1 MSMIGLNIGAQ
12 QVQKQ
17 SLVITPQ
24 LQHAISILQM
34 NNVEL
39 EKHLEEL
46 SDSNPFLEVNSVNS
60 EAKKKVEI
68 DYRPPASAGSAI
80 SGSFLDK
87 LLGEKPLT
95 LIEHVN
101 NQLGLQVLNPK
112 QEKIA
117 QRLLMDL
124 TAAGYLQT
132 DTLEIQKQLGVS
144 GSDMHDV
151 LAILQ
156 TFEPTGIF
164 AQSLSE
170 CLKLQ
175 AKEQNE
181 LSEVMEIV
189 LDNLDLL
196 AKGEF
201 KELCMM
207 GGCASEEIRQT
218 AIQIRRYNPKPGTLF
233 IHEPIE
239 NQREPD
245 LIVTRDGTEI
255 EISLNR
261 ASLPS
266 VKVNLEYAATL
277 KKEAG
282 PESSSMEFIKN
293 SVATGHWLARAIAQR
308 NQTLQSVATFIL
320 KHQFAFFDN
329 GVEGIRPLQLR
340 MVAEALGIHES
351 TVSRSTASV
360 LIQTPRGTLPL
371 KMFFSSSL
379 QANES
384 EEGVS
389 ARSIRRKIKDIISA
403 ENPLKPTSDAKI
415 SELLDKEGFKVA
427 RRTVAKYRE
436 LENIRSTSQRKREYK
451 LKELVKVKTKN

>member
-1 MSMIGLNIGAQ
+1 
-12 QVQKQ
+12 
-17 SLVITPQ
+17 
-24 LQHAISILQM
+24 M

-46 SDSNPFLEVNSVNS
+46 SESNPFLEVKGVNS
-60 EAKKKVEI
+60 ETKKKIEI
-68 DYRPPASAGSAI
+68 DYRPPASSGSSI

-95 LIEHVN
+95 LIEHIN
-101 NQLGLQVLNPK
+101 NQLGFQVLSPK
-112 QEKIA
+112 QDQIA

-132 DTLEIQKQLGVS
+132 DINEIQNQLSVS
-144 GSDMHDV
+144 KSDIEDV
-151 LAILQ
+151 VAIMQ
-156 TFEPTGIF
+156 TFEPAGVF
-164 AQSLSE
+164 SRSLSE
-170 CLKLQ
+170 CLKIQ
-175 AKEQNE
+175 AKDRGE
-181 LSEVMEIV
+181 LSKVMILV
-189 LDNLDLL
+189 LDNLQLL
-196 AKGEF
+196 ARGEF
-201 KELCMM
+201 KALCAL
-207 GGCASEEIRQT
+207 GNCESEEIKQT

-233 IHEPIE
+233 IHDPIE

-266 VKVNLEYAATL
+266 VKVNLEYAASL
-277 KKEAG
+277 KKNSKSE
-282 PESSSMEFIKN
+282 ESSMEFIKN
-293 SVATGHWLARAIAQR
+293 SIATGHWLARAIAQR

-320 KHQFAFFDN
+320 KHQFAFFDE

-340 MVAEALGIHES
+340 MVAEALEIHES

-371 KMFFSSSL
+371 KMFFSSGL
-379 QANES
+379 QASES

-389 ARSIRRKIKDIISA
+389 ARSIRRKINDIISA
-403 ENPLKPTSDAKI
+403 EDRLKPISDAKI
-415 SELLDKEGFKVA
+415 SEILEREGFTVA

-436 LENIRSTSQRKREYK
+436 LEHIKSTAKRKREHK
-451 LKELVKVKTKN
+451 LNQLVAG

>member
-1 MSMIGLNIGAQ
+1 
-12 QVQKQ
+12 
-17 SLVITPQ
+17 
-24 LQHAISILQM
+24 M

-46 SDSNPFLEVNSVNS
+46 SESNPLLEVKGVNS

-68 DYRPPASAGSAI
+68 DYRPPASAGSSI

-101 NQLGLQVLNPK
+101 NQLGLQVLKPK
-112 QEKIA
+112 QDKIA

-132 DTLEIQKQLGVS
+132 DMLEIQKQLGVT
-144 GSDMHDV
+144 GSDINDV
-151 LAILQ
+151 LALLQ

-164 AQSLSE
+164 ARTLSE

-181 LSEVMEIV
+181 LSEIMEIV

-201 KELCMM
+201 KELCTM
-207 GGCASEEIRQT
+207 GACASEEIKRT

-233 IHEPIE
+233 IHEPVE

-245 LIVTRDGTEI
+245 LIVTRDGPEI

-266 VKVNLEYAATL
+266 VRVNLEYAATL
-277 KKEAG
+277 KKASK
-282 PESSSMEFIKN
+282 PEGSSMEFIKN
-293 SVATGHWLARAIAQR
+293 SVATGHWLTRAIAQR

-320 KHQFAFFDN
+320 KHQFAFFDH

-379 QANES
+379 QANEN

-389 ARSIRRKIKDIISA
+389 ARSVRRKIKDIILS

-415 SELLDKEGFKVA
+415 SELMDKEGFKVA

-436 LENIRSTSQRKREYK
+436 LENIKSTSQRKREYK
-451 LKELVKVKTKN
+451 LKKLVEG

>member
-1 MSMIGLNIGAQ
+1 MSVLSLNIGAQ

-46 SDSNPFLEVNSVNS
+46 SESNPFLEVKVVNS
-60 EAKKKVEI
+60 EARRKVEI
-68 DYRPPASAGSAI
+68 DYRSAPTSKSGI
-80 SGSFLDK
+80 SDSFLDV

-95 LIEHVN
+95 LLEHVT
-101 NQLGLQVLNPK
+101 NQLRLEKLSDK

-124 TAAGYLQT
+124 TAAGYLQA
-132 DTLEIQKQLGVS
+132 DLDAVKQQLGVTS
-144 GSDMHDV
+144 EEVEDV
-151 LAILQ
+151 LNILQ
-156 TFEPTGIF
+156 KLEPAGLF
-164 AQSLSE
+164 ARSLSE

-175 AKEQNE
+175 ACDRDEMDKTM
-181 LSEVMEIV
+181 SVV
-189 LDNLDLL
+189 LDNLALL

-201 KELCMM
+201 AELCLLAK
-207 GGCASEEIRQT
+207 CDVDDIKKT
-218 AIQIRRYNPKPGTLF
+218 AIQLRQYNPKPGSQF
-233 IHEPIE
+233 EHDPIE

-245 LIVTRDGTEI
+245 LIVKRSGKEI

-266 VKVNLEYAATL
+266 VKVNLEYAAAL
-277 KKEAG
+277 KKSTKTE
-282 PESSSMEFIKN
+282 ETSLEFIKN

-308 NQTLQSVATFIL
+308 NQTLQSVAAFIL
-320 KHQFAFFDN
+320 KHQFGFFDH

-340 MVAEALGIHES
+340 MVAEALDIHES

-360 LIQTPRGTLPL
+360 LIQTPRGTFPL

-379 QANES
+379 QADQNS
-384 EEGVS
+384 EGVS
-389 ARSIRRKIKDIISA
+389 AQAIRRKIKDIIEA

-415 SELLDKEGFKVA
+415 SDMLGKEGYTVA

-436 LENIRSTSQRKREYK
+436 LENLKSTAQRKREHK
-451 LKELVKVKTKN
+451 LKLLVRG

>member
-1 MSMIGLNIGAQ
+1 MSVLSLNIGAQ

-46 SDSNPFLEVNSVNS
+46 SESNPFLEVKGVNS
-60 EAKKKVEI
+60 EARRKVEI
-68 DYRPPASAGSAI
+68 DYRSAPTSKSGI
-80 SGSFLDK
+80 SDSFLDI
-87 LLGEKPLT
+87 LIGEKPLT
-95 LIEHVN
+95 LLEHVT
-101 NQLGLQVLNPK
+101 NQLRLEKLSDK

-124 TAAGYLQT
+124 TAAGYLQA
-132 DTLEIQKQLGVS
+132 DLDAVKQQLGVT
-144 GSDMHDV
+144 SDDVEDV
-151 LAILQ
+151 LNILQ
-156 TFEPTGIF
+156 KLEPAGLF
-164 AQSLSE
+164 ARSLSE

-175 AKEQNE
+175 ARDRDEMDKTM
-181 LSEVMEIV
+181 SVV
-189 LDNLDLL
+189 LDNLELL

-201 KELCMM
+201 AELCLLAK
-207 GGCASEEIRQT
+207 CDVDDIKKT
-218 AIQIRRYNPKPGTLF
+218 AIQLRQYNPKPGSQF
-233 IHEPIE
+233 EHDPIE

-245 LIVTRDGTEI
+245 LIVKRSGKEI

-266 VKVNLEYAATL
+266 VKVNLEYAAAL
-277 KKEAG
+277 KKSTKTE
-282 PESSSMEFIKN
+282 ETSLEFIKN

-308 NQTLQSVATFIL
+308 NQTLQSVAAFIL
-320 KHQFAFFDN
+320 KHQFGFFDH

-340 MVAEALGIHES
+340 MVAEALDIHES

-360 LIQTPRGTLPL
+360 LIQTPRGTFPL

-379 QANES
+379 QADQNS
-384 EEGVS
+384 EGVS
-389 ARSIRRKIKDIISA
+389 ARAIRRKIKDIIEA

-415 SELLDKEGFKVA
+415 SEMLGKEGYTVA

-436 LENIRSTSQRKREYK
+436 LENLKSTAQRKREHK
-451 LKELVKVKTKN
+451 LKLLVRG

>member
-1 MSMIGLNIGAQ
+1 MSMLSLNIGAQ

-39 EKHLEEL
+39 ENHLEEL
-46 SDSNPFLEVNSVNS
+46 SESNPFLEVKGVNS

-68 DYRPPASAGSAI
+68 DYRPPASAGSGI
-80 SGSFLDK
+80 SGSFLDN

-101 NQLGLQVLNPK
+101 NQLGLQVLCTK
-112 QEKIA
+112 QEQIS

-124 TAAGYLQT
+124 TAAGYLQA
-132 DTLEIQKQLGVS
+132 DLNEVRKQLGVS
-144 GSDMHDV
+144 TSEIENV
-151 LAILQ
+151 LTIMQ
-156 TFEPTGIF
+156 TFEPVGIF
-164 AQSLSE
+164 ARSLSE

-175 AKEQNE
+175 ANDRGE
-181 LSEVMEIV
+181 LSKAMLTV
-189 LDNLDLL
+189 LDNLELL

-201 KELCMM
+201 KELCAL
-207 GGCASEEIRQT
+207 GDCDSEEIKQT

-233 IHEPIE
+233 IHDPIE

-245 LIVTRDGTEI
+245 LIVTRDGNEI

-266 VKVNLEYAATL
+266 VKVNLEYAAAL
-277 KKEAG
+277 KKSSKSE
-282 PESSSMEFIKN
+282 ESSMEFIKN

-320 KHQFAFFDN
+320 KHQFAFFDE

-360 LIQTPRGTLPL
+360 LIQTPRGALPL

-379 QANES
+379 QASES

-389 ARSIRRKIKDIISA
+389 ARSIRRKIKDIISV

-415 SELLDKEGFKVA
+415 SELLDKEGYKVA
-427 RRTVAKYRE
+427 RRTIAKYRD
-436 LENIRSTSQRKREYK
+436 LESIKSTAQRKREHK
-451 LKELVKVKTKN
+451 LNQLVAS

>member
-1 MSMIGLNIGAQ
+1 MLSLNIGAQ

-46 SDSNPFLEVNSVNS
+46 SESNPFLEVQGVNS
-60 EAKKKVEI
+60 ETKKKVEI
-68 DYRPPASAGSAI
+68 DYRPPASSGSSI

-87 LLGEKPLT
+87 LLGERPLT

-101 NQLGLQVLNPK
+101 NQLGFQVLIPK
-112 QEKIA
+112 QVQIA

-132 DTLEIQKQLGVS
+132 DISEIQKQLGVS
-144 GSDMHDV
+144 AIDIEDV
-151 LAILQ
+151 LAIMQ
-156 TFEPTGIF
+156 TFEPVGIF
-164 AQSLSE
+164 SRSLSE

-175 AKEQNE
+175 AKDRGE
-181 LSEVMEIV
+181 LSVIMDIV
-189 LDNLDLL
+189 LDNLELL

-201 KELCMM
+201 KELCAI
-207 GGCASEEIRQT
+207 GGCDSEEIKQT

-233 IHEPIE
+233 IHDPIE

-245 LIVTRDGTEI
+245 LIVTRDGAEI
-255 EISLNR
+255 AISLNR

-266 VKVNLEYAATL
+266 VKVNLEYAAAL
-277 KKEAG
+277 KKTSKS
-282 PESSSMEFIKN
+282 ESSSMEFIKN
-293 SVATGHWLARAIAQR
+293 SVATGHWLTRAIAQR

-351 TVSRSTASV
+351 TVSRATASV

-371 KMFFSSSL
+371 KIFFSSSL
-379 QANES
+379 QAEEN

-403 ENPLKPTSDAKI
+403 EEPLKPISDAKI
-415 SELLDKEGFKVA
+415 SDILDKDGYKVA
-427 RRTVAKYRE
+427 RRTIAKYRE
-436 LENIRSTSQRKREYK
+436 LENIKSTAQRKREYK
-451 LKELVKVKTKN
+451 LNQLVAN

>member
-1 MSMIGLNIGAQ
+1 MSMLGLNIGAQ

-46 SDSNPFLEVNSVNS
+46 SESNPFLEVKGVNS
-60 EAKKKVEI
+60 ENKKKVEI
-68 DYRPPASAGSAI
+68 DYRPPASSGSGI

-87 LLGEKPLT
+87 LLGEKPIT

-101 NQLGLQVLNPK
+101 NQLGLQVISPK
-112 QEKIA
+112 QGRIA

-124 TAAGYLQT
+124 TAAGYLQA
-132 DTLEIQKQLGVS
+132 DLNEIHSQLGVS
-144 GSDMHDV
+144 ISDIEDV
-151 LAILQ
+151 LTILQ
-156 TFEPTGIF
+156 SFEPAGIF
-164 AQSLSE
+164 SRSLSE

-175 AKEQNE
+175 AKDRGEF
-181 LSEVMEIV
+181 SKIMEIV

-201 KELCMM
+201 KELCTL
-207 GGCASEEIRQT
+207 GDCESGHIKET

-233 IHEPIE
+233 IHDPIE

-245 LIVTRDGTEI
+245 LIVTRDGAEI

-266 VKVNLEYAATL
+266 VRVNLEYAATL
-277 KKEAG
+277 KKTSKSE
-282 PESSSMEFIKN
+282 ESSVEFIKN
-293 SVATGHWLARAIAQR
+293 SVATGHWLSRAIAQR

-320 KHQFAFFDN
+320 KHQFAFFDD

-371 KMFFSSSL
+371 KMFFSSGL
-379 QANES
+379 QASEN

-389 ARSIRRKIKDIISA
+389 ARSIRRKIIDIVAA

-415 SELLDKEGFKVA
+415 SELLNKEGFKVA

-436 LENIRSTSQRKREYK
+436 LESIKSTAQRKREHK
-451 LKELVKVKTKN
+451 LNQLVAN

>member
-1 MSMIGLNIGAQ
+1 MSMLGLNIGAQ

-46 SDSNPFLEVNSVNS
+46 SESNPFLEVKGVNS

-68 DYRPPASAGSAI
+68 DYRPPASSGSSI

-101 NQLGLQVLNPK
+101 NQLGFQILSSK
-112 QEKIA
+112 QDQIA

-132 DTLEIQKQLGVS
+132 EIDEIQNQLGVS
-144 GSDMHDV
+144 TSDVEDV
-151 LAILQ
+151 LAIMQ
-156 TFEPTGIF
+156 TFEPTGLF
-164 AQSLSE
+164 SRSLCE

-175 AKEQNE
+175 AKERGE
-181 LSEVMEIV
+181 LSAIMEIV
-189 LDNLDLL
+189 LNNLELL

-201 KELCMM
+201 KELCTM
-207 GGCASEEIRQT
+207 GDCDGEEIKQI
-218 AIQIRRYNPKPGTLF
+218 AIQIRSYNPKPGTLF
-233 IHEPIE
+233 IHDPIE

-245 LIVTRDGTEI
+245 LIVTRDGEEI

-266 VKVNLEYAATL
+266 VKVNLEYAAAL
-277 KKEAG
+277 KKTSKSEG
-282 PESSSMEFIKN
+282 SSMEFIKS

-320 KHQFAFFDN
+320 RHQFGFFDD

-384 EEGVS
+384 AEGVS
-389 ARSIRRKIKDIISA
+389 AQSIRRKIKDIISS
-403 ENPLKPTSDAKI
+403 EDPIKPTSDAKI
-415 SELLDKEGFKVA
+415 SEILDKEGYKVA

-436 LENIRSTSQRKREYK
+436 LEHIKSTAQRKREHK
-451 LKELVKVKTKN
+451 LNQLVAG

>member
-1 MSMIGLNIGAQ
+1 
-12 QVQKQ
+12 
-17 SLVITPQ
+17 
-24 LQHAISILQM
+24 M

-46 SDSNPFLEVNSVNS
+46 SESNPFLEVKCVNS
-60 EAKKKVEI
+60 ETKKKIEI
-68 DYRPPASAGSAI
+68 DYRPPASSGSGI

-101 NQLGLQVLNPK
+101 NQLGLQVLSPK
-112 QEKIA
+112 QEQIA

-132 DTLEIQKQLGVS
+132 DINEIQNQLSVS
-144 GSDMHDV
+144 KSDIEDV
-151 LAILQ
+151 VAIMQ
-156 TFEPTGIF
+156 AFEPTGVF
-164 AQSLSE
+164 ARSLSE

-175 AKEQNE
+175 AKDCGE
-181 LSEVMEIV
+181 LSKVMITV
-189 LDNLDLL
+189 LDNLQLL
-196 AKGEF
+196 ARGEF
-201 KELCMM
+201 KELCAL
-207 GGCASEEIRQT
+207 GNCDSEEIRQT

-233 IHEPIE
+233 IHDPIE

-245 LIVTRDGTEI
+245 LMVTRDGKEI

-266 VKVNLEYAATL
+266 VKVNLEYAAAL
-277 KKEAG
+277 KKTSKSE
-282 PESSSMEFIKN
+282 ESSMEFIKT

-320 KHQFAFFDN
+320 KHQFAFFDD

-351 TVSRSTASV
+351 TVSRSTATV

-379 QANES
+379 QAHES

-389 ARSIRRKIKDIISA
+389 ARSIRRKIKDIISS

-415 SELLDKEGFKVA
+415 SELLDKDGYKVA

-436 LENIRSTSQRKREYK
+436 LENIKSTAERKREYK
-451 LKELVKVKTKN
+451 LNQLVGS